1 MTLLL
6 GFLQSEALPPRQ
18 RLVAILLAI
27 GMLVTILEL
36 VRRRRLREEY
46 SVVWVVTAVA
56 LLVLAFN
63 YDILVWLTGVIGAA
77 VPNSTLFFGGILF
90 LMLLCLQFS
99 VRLSRLTYR
108 MRKLTRQVA
117 LLQEELAEQRAA
129 TESSRETKSDA
140 EPSTKA

>member
-1 MTLLL
+1 MMVHALLMTVATIA
-6 GFLQSEALPPRQ
+6 GEDTALPPRQ

-63 YDILVWLTGVIGAA
+63 YHILVWLTGVIGAA

-117 LLQEELAEQRAA
+117 LLQEELHELRDGRSD
-129 TESSRETKSDA
+129 ESA
-140 EPSTKA
+140 Q

>member
-1 MTLLL
+1 MIA
-6 GFLQSEALPPRQ
+6 FLAEQVQAEAALPPRQ
-18 RLVAILLAI
+18 RLVAILLAVT
-27 GMLVTILEL
+27 MLVTILEL

-63 YDILVWLTGVIGAA
+63 YRILVWVTGVIGAA
-77 VPNSTLFFGGILF
+77 VPNSTLFFGGLLF

-117 LLQEELAEQRAA
+117 LLQEEIAEKRDDAQRDEEAPRA
-129 TESSRETKSDA
+129 
-140 EPSTKA
+140 

>member
-1 MTLLL
+1 MMLAIAHAL
-6 GFLQSEALPPRQ
+6 FAAQSAAEDAALPPRQ
-18 RLVAILLAI
+18 RLVAILLATA
-27 GMLVTILEL
+27 MLVTILEL

-46 SVVWVVTAVA
+46 SVVWVVTAV
-56 LLVLAFN
+56 LLLILAFN
-63 YDILVWLTGVIGAA
+63 YRILVWLTAAIGAA

-117 LLQEELAEQRAA
+117 LMQEELQDFRSRHDDAA
-129 TESSRETKSDA
+129 K
-140 EPSTKA
+140 P